1 MDKKKI
7 KREYIMCGE
16 GKKRTE
22 RRRTETIGEKG
33 RKEEWRRGSEGGGV
47 EEENIGKEKRQ
58 INLVAHVRSL
68 VLD

>member
-1 MDKKKI
+1 MW
-7 KREYIMCGE
+7 G

-68 VLD
+68 VLN